1 MDYIYREFTLDFFK
15 MDLNSLPKNAVVSD
29 GAAPVLSRV
38 AGGDLTGL
46 FAGAVVFGSL
56 VPLVCAVPS
65 RGRLLPAACGF
76 ISIAAGAVLLQ
87 WTVQCLGLPAWQFFA
102 R

>member
-1 MDYIYREFTLDFFK
+1 M
-15 MDLNSLPKNAVVSD
+15 
-29 GAAPVLSRV
+29 LSRV

-65 RGRLLPAACGF
+65 RGRLVPAACGF